1 MLVTNVIV
9 VNRAAQ
15 TRERLRAAALRLFLE
30 HGFDA
35 TTVNQVA
42 AAAGV
47 SHMTFFRYFPT
58 KEDVVLDDPYD
69 EVVVGAVLAQDR
81 SLPALERVRRA
92 LVAAWAALPE
102 PTEAETRARVRLIAG
117 HRGLLGR
124 SWENNRRTGELIAAA
139 LVEDGTDPLEAAVAA
154 GACLA
159 ALMEALL
166 LWGVSDDDRELGQ
179 LVLAALD
186 QLAVE
191 PAQATAVETDGAAR

>member
-1 MLVTNVIV
+1 MT
-9 VNRAAQ
+9 RTTD
-15 TRERLRAAALRLFLE
+15 TRERLRATALTLFVE

-69 EVVVGAVLAQDR
+69 EVIVEAVLAQDAR
-81 SLPALERVRRA
+81 LSALERVRLGIA
-92 LVAAWAALPE
+92 AAWASLPE
-102 PTEAETRARVRLIAG
+102 PTAQETRARVRLIAG
-117 HRGLLGR
+117 HRGLMAR
-124 SWENNRRTGELIAAA
+124 SWENNRTTGELISRA
-139 LVEDGTDPLEAAVAA
+139 LVTGGTDPLEASVAA

-166 LWGVSDDDRELGQ
+166 QWGVSPAGRPLGP
-179 LVLAALD
+179 LVL
-186 QLAVE
+186 QSLAYLGGDPSRVSRQTE
-191 PAQATAVETDGAAR
+191 ATP